1 MKAVAIWFR
10 NDLRLHDNDTLNQ
23 AVRLVKNKIA
33 SYVLPVYCYD
43 PRYFGKYA
51 RSRQTGL
58 PKTGIHRQRFVAE
71 SLRDL
76 RKSLRAI
83 GSDLLIFEGRP
94 EDVFTRLLPRGSI
107 IVTQKEVTQEEL
119 DVDLLVKNAGF
130 NLQTVWGLTMYH
142 LSDILESRGWGRGT
156 EFSSKTEM
164 VVDFRKYGIQPRQ
177 CLPTPKHGDLPFP
190 DTLGDIVDSNGGAT
204 ADRMKLYRHGR
215 AQQPFL
221 YAETAGERSV
231 YDDAYTYEVDP
242 RGVLGGSGLSAFGFG
257 NNKPGF
263 RGGESAGLKRVS
275 YYLPRLVG
283 KYRTTRFREMLGASY
298 PQPLFLT
305 THPSSLA
312 PHSLILTLTLLP
324 IAS

>member
-76 RKSLRAI
+76 RTSLRAI
-83 GSDLLIFEGRP
+83 GSDLLVFEGRP
-94 EDVFTRLLPRGSI
+94 ENVFAQLLPRGSI

-119 DVDLLVKNAGF
+119 NIDFLVKNAGF

-142 LSDILESRGWGRGT
+142 LSDIVGSRGWGQGA

-164 VVDFRKYGIQPRQ
+164 VVEFKKRGIEPRK
-177 CLPTPKHGDLPFP
+177 CLPTPKHGDLPLP
-190 DTLGDIVDSNGGAT
+190 DTLGQNMDGNGAS
-204 ADRMKLYRHGR
+204 ADREKLYIMGR
-215 AQQPFL
+215 AQEPFL
-221 YAETAGERSV
+221 YDEATGERSV
-231 YDDAYTYEVDP
+231 YDDKYTYKVDP
-242 RGVLGGSGLSAFGFG
+242 RGVMGSSGLSAFGFG
-257 NNKPGF
+257 NKPGF

-275 YYLPRLVG
+275 YYLPRLSG
-283 KYRTTRFREMLGASY
+283 RYRATRLRDMLGAHCVQLS
-298 PQPLFLT
+298 FLT
-305 THPSSLA
+305 RHP
-312 PHSLILTLTLLP
+312 
-324 IAS
+324 